1 MAELKMALLPTGMTY
16 SRNTKAPLEDKRI
29 FDTLALAQAYVDN
42 KDQTAHVGLTISV
55 VADTTNNGANNGFYY
70 VERIADDKNATGLL
84 RKISSAFTAGD
95 GIDYTNNVIKVAVS
109 KTAGNSLSA
118 ETDGLYVAVPEITV
132 PGYTL
137 EPVSNPDSAYA
148 SQYQLKKDGVAV
160 GYPINIPKDQFL
172 KNAEFVAS
180 LSVEDAA
187 TYGLESGKPYLKF
200 TWQLDT
206 DSLTEGLQNVTF
218 VPVKDLVDTYAAG
231 DYITIS
237 DNTISLNLVEL
248 SGELDLVNKLAQV
261 DENTSDISELKDLK
275 INDKSISTTSDGK
288 TSIQDVTLT
297 GADVKIT
304 GYTKGTVGN
313 LAANDTINQALGKL
327 EARVDA
333 AASGGVQTVNGISGD
348 VVIESGST
356 NGTIAVYKSGSTKED
371 VAVTGLK
378 SAAFTDSTDY
388 ATSAQGSKADS
399 AVQNI
404 TVTAAHGYDTKK
416 EIVTVTKGE
425 DNAINLAFNFAND
438 TDIKAGAYLSELPSG
453 GPLVGA
459 SVISNLFL
467 SLNENK
473 AEVATTLS
481 GYGITDAYTKTA
493 VDALFAWEE
502 L

>member
-200 TWQLDT
+200 T
-206 DSLTEGLQNVTF
+206 
-218 VPVKDLVDTYAAG
+218 
-231 DYITIS
+231 
-237 DNTISLNLVEL
+237 
-248 SGELDLVNKLAQV
+248 
-261 DENTSDISELKDLK
+261 
-275 INDKSISTTSDGK
+275 
-288 TSIQDVTLT
+288 
-297 GADVKIT
+297 
-304 GYTKGTVGN
+304 
-313 LAANDTINQALGKL
+313 
-327 EARVDA
+327 
-333 AASGGVQTVNGISGD
+333 
-348 VVIESGST
+348 
-356 NGTIAVYKSGSTKED
+356 
-371 VAVTGLK
+371 
-378 SAAFTDSTDY
+378 
-388 ATSAQGSKADS
+388 
-399 AVQNI
+399 
-404 TVTAAHGYDTKK
+404 
-416 EIVTVTKGE
+416 
-425 DNAINLAFNFAND
+425 
-438 TDIKAGAYLSELPSG
+438 
-453 GPLVGA
+453 
-459 SVISNLFL
+459 
-467 SLNENK
+467 
-473 AEVATTLS
+473 
-481 GYGITDAYTKTA
+481 
-493 VDALFAWEE
+493 
-502 L
+502 